1 MFFFKKNTAYEMRVS
16 DWSSDL
22 CSSVLLL
29 AQVYVELTGGRQIG
43 LDLSLTGTVAGG
55 KGVFPVEAGHVA
67 LARPY
72 RPARPHAPTL
82 LELERHAA
90 FLTRLTDALWQP
102 AGLLVEYA
110 WVPSQFQIWR
120 VFLRRQL
127 RIFAW

>member
-43 LDLSLTGTVAGG
+43 LDLSLTGTVAGD

-67 LARPY
+67 IVRPY

-82 LELERHAA
+82 LELERSEERGVGKGCVSACRYRWSPYH
-90 FLTRLTDALWQP
+90 
-102 AGLLVEYA
+102 
-110 WVPSQFQIWR
+110 
-120 VFLRRQL
+120 
-127 RIFAW
+127 